1 MTELEYLNLLPDM
14 SRFQDINEASFL
26 KSIPNQSIS
35 MPDERLRDLQEQLEH
50 HKKQLEQYE
59 QKSALES
66 EKSSSSQIDI
76 ERLRLEKDNEIQDLK

>member
-1 MTELEYLNLLPDM
+1 
-14 SRFQDINEASFL
+14 
-26 KSIPNQSIS
+26 

-76 ERLRLEKDNEIQDLK
+76 EKLRVEKETEIQDLKQ

>member
-1 MTELEYLNLLPDM
+1 
-14 SRFQDINEASFL
+14 
-26 KSIPNQSIS
+26 

-76 ERLRLEKDNEIQDLK
+76 EKLRAEKETEIQDLKQQLQRVKKEREGELIALK